1 MECKHQ
7 RLMQI
12 NVVVIAGVL
21 NRKMI
26 VCKDCG
32 KVIKVEEYE
41 VD

>member
-7 RLMQI
+7 RLKQI
-12 NVVVIAGVL
+12 NVVVVAGVL

-32 KVIKVEEYE
+32 KVIKVEEYK